1 MTEKNKMREE
11 FLPFSQPAINQ
22 DDIDGVVEVL
32 KSGWI
37 TTGPK
42 TSAFEKAF
50 REYLGAEYSVSLASG
65 TAGMHLVLMA
75 LGLNPGDEVITPSMT
90 WGSTIN
96 LLMILGL
103 KPVFADIDRK
113 TLMVTPES
121 IKKVLTDKTRA
132 IIPVHFGGAP
142 FDLDPIRA
150 LAAERDIILVEDAAH
165 GLGAR
170 YKGDLIGKRGT
181 AVFSFHPIK
190 NITTGEGGMV
200 VSDNQ
205 DIAEKIRILK
215 FHGLAKD
222 AWQRYSRDGKSQVE
236 IILPGFKY
244 NMTDIQSSLG
254 LTQLARVEELNAQR
268 RKLSELYD
276 RLLVDVSGISHVQ
289 SPAYSHQNSY
299 HLYIV
304 ILDIDRL
311 TITRDQFVEELKKKN
326 IGTGIHFRPVHTQ
339 EYYREKAGY
348 QRGLLPETEWVG
360 DRLFSLPLFPFM
372 IEQDVEDVVN
382 ALQEVLNE
390 FKK

>member
-1 MTEKNKMREE
+1 MMEKNKMRSE

-42 TSAFEKAF
+42 TAAFEEAF
-50 REYLGAEYSVSLASG
+50 RDYLGADYSVSLTSA
-65 TAGMHLVLMA
+65 TAGMHLVLLT

-96 LLMILGL
+96 LLTLLGA
-103 KPVFADIDRK
+103 KPVFADIDRH

-121 IKKVLTDKTRA
+121 IKEVLTDKTRA
-132 IIPVHFGGAP
+132 IIPVHFAGAP
-142 FDLDPIRA
+142 VDLDPIREIA
-150 LAAERDIILVEDAAH
+150 SERNIILIEDAAH
-165 GLGAR
+165 GLGTR
-170 YKGDLIGKRGT
+170 YKGELIGKTGT

-200 VSDNQ
+200 VSDDQ
-205 DIAEKIRILK
+205 DIAEKVRILK

-222 AWQRYSRDGKSQVE
+222 AWQRYSREGKSQVE
-236 IILPGFKY
+236 IIAPGFKY

-254 LTQLARVEELNAQR
+254 LTQLARVEDLNDRRGELSA
-268 RKLSELYD
+268 LYD
-276 RLLVDVSGISHVQ
+276 RLLADVRGISHIQ
-289 SPAYSHQNSY
+289 SPSYPHKNSY

-311 TITRDQFVEELKKKN
+311 TITRDEFVDELKKRN

-339 EYYREKAGY
+339 EYYRETAGY
-348 QRGLLPETEWVG
+348 QRGSLPETEWMG
-360 DRLFSLPLFPFM
+360 DRLFSLPLFPTM
-372 IEQDVEDVVN
+372 SEEDVKDVVE
-382 ALQEVLNE
+382 AISETLEEVR
-390 FKK
+390 K

>member
-1 MTEKNKMREE
+1 MRSE

-42 TSAFEKAF
+42 TAAFEEAF
-50 REYLGAEYSVSLASG
+50 RKYLGADYSVSLTSA
-65 TAGMHLVLMA
+65 TAGMHLVLLA
-75 LGLNPGDEVITPSMT
+75 LELNPGDEVITPSMT

-96 LLMILGL
+96 LLTLLGL
-103 KPVFADIDRK
+103 KPVFADIDRR

-132 IIPVHFGGAP
+132 IIPVHFAGGP
-142 FDLDPIRA
+142 VDLDPIREI
-150 LAAERDIILVEDAAH
+150 AAERDIILIEDAAH
-165 GLGAR
+165 GLGTR
-170 YKGDLIGKRGT
+170 YKGELIGKTGT

-205 DIAEKIRILK
+205 DIAEKVRILK

-222 AWQRYSRDGKSQVE
+222 AWQRYSRNGKVQVE
-236 IILPGFKY
+236 IIMPGFKY
-244 NMTDIQSSLG
+244 NLTDIQSSLG
-254 LTQLARVEELNAQR
+254 LTQLARVEELNTR
-268 RKLSELYD
+268 RGELSALYD
-276 RLLVDVSGISHVQ
+276 RLLADISGISHIQ
-289 SPAYSHQNSY
+289 SPSYPHKNSY

-304 ILDIDRL
+304 LLDIDRL
-311 TITRDQFVEELKKKN
+311 TVTRDQFVDELKKRN

-339 EYYREKAGY
+339 EYYRETAGY
-348 QRGLLPETEWVG
+348 QRGSLPETEWVG
-360 DRLFSLPLFPFM
+360 DRLFSLPLFPSM
-372 IEQDVEDVVN
+372 SEEDVKDVAN

-390 FKK
+390 FRK

>member
-1 MTEKNKMREE
+1 MRSE

-42 TSAFEKAF
+42 TAAFEEAF
-50 REYLGAEYSVSLASG
+50 CKYLGAEYSVSLTSA
-65 TAGMHLVLMA
+65 TAGMHLTLMA

-103 KPVFADIDRK
+103 KPVFADIDRR

-121 IKKVLTDKTRA
+121 INKVLTDKTRA
-132 IIPVHFGGAP
+132 IIPVHFAGAP
-142 FDLDPIRA
+142 VDLDPIRKI
-150 LAAERDIILVEDAAH
+150 AAERDIILIEDAAH
-165 GLGAR
+165 GLGTR
-170 YKGDLIGKRGT
+170 YKGELIGSTGT

-200 VSDNQ
+200 VSDDQ
-205 DIAEKIRILK
+205 DIAEKVRILK

-244 NMTDIQSSLG
+244 NLTDIQSSLG
-254 LTQLARVEELNAQR
+254 LTQLARVEELNDR
-268 RKLSELYD
+268 RGELSALYD
-276 RLLVDVSGISHVQ
+276 RLLADISGISHIE
-289 SPAYSHQNSY
+289 SPAYPHKNSY

-304 ILDIDRL
+304 ILNIDRL
-311 TITRDQFVEELKKKN
+311 TITRDQFVDRLKERN

-339 EYYREKAGY
+339 EYYRETAGY
-348 QRGLLPETEWVG
+348 QRGSLPETEWVG
-360 DRLFSLPLFPFM
+360 DRLFSLPLFPSM
-372 IEQDVEDVVN
+372 SERDVEDVSE
-382 ALQEVLNE
+382 AIREVLE
-390 FKK
+390 EVRK

>member
-1 MTEKNKMREE
+1 MRSE

-42 TSAFEKAF
+42 TAAFEAAF
-50 REYLGAEYSVSLASG
+50 RDYLDADYSVSLTSA
-65 TAGMHLVLMA
+65 TAGMHLVLLT

-96 LLMILGL
+96 LLTLLGA
-103 KPVFADIDRK
+103 KPVFADIDRR

-121 IKKVLTDKTRA
+121 IREVLTDKTRA
-132 IIPVHFGGAP
+132 IIPVHFAGAP
-142 FDLDPIRA
+142 VDLDPIREIA
-150 LAAERDIILVEDAAH
+150 SGRNISLIEDAAH
-165 GLGAR
+165 GLGTR
-170 YKGDLIGKRGT
+170 YKGELIGKTGT

-200 VSDNQ
+200 VSDSQ
-205 DIAEKIRILK
+205 DVAEKVRILK

-222 AWQRYSRDGKSQVE
+222 AWQRYSREGKSQVE
-236 IILPGFKY
+236 IIAPGFKY

-254 LTQLARVEELNAQR
+254 LTQLARVEELNER
-268 RKLSELYD
+268 RGELSALYD
-276 RLLVDVSGISHVQ
+276 RLLTDINGISHIQ
-289 SPAYSHQNSY
+289 SPSYPHKNSY

-311 TITRDQFVEELKKKN
+311 SITRDGFVDELKKRN

-339 EYYREKAGY
+339 EYYRETAGY
-348 QRGLLPETEWVG
+348 QKGSLPETEWVG
-360 DRLFSLPLFPFM
+360 DRLFSLPLFPTM
-372 IEQDVEDVVN
+372 TEQDVEDVS
-382 ALQEVLNE
+382 AAISDVLE
-390 FKK
+390 RVRK

>member
-1 MTEKNKMREE
+1 MRSE

-42 TSAFEKAF
+42 TAAFEEAF
-50 REYLGAEYSVSLASG
+50 CDYLGADYSVSLTSA
-65 TAGMHLVLMA
+65 TAGMHLVLLTM
-75 LGLNPGDEVITPSMT
+75 GLNPGDEVVTPSMT

-96 LLMILGL
+96 LLTLLGA
-103 KPVFADIDRK
+103 KPVFADIDRR

-132 IIPVHFGGAP
+132 IIPVHFAGAP
-142 FDLDPIRA
+142 VDLDPIREIA
-150 LAAERDIILVEDAAH
+150 SERDIILIEDAAH
-165 GLGAR
+165 GLGTR
-170 YKGDLIGKRGT
+170 YKGELIGKTGT

-205 DIAEKIRILK
+205 DIAEKVRILK

-222 AWQRYSRDGKSQVE
+222 AWQRYSREGKSQVE
-236 IILPGFKY
+236 IIAPGFKY

-254 LTQLARVEELNAQR
+254 LTQLARVEELNDWR
-268 RKLSELYD
+268 GELSALYD
-276 RLLVDVSGISHVQ
+276 RLLADISGISHIQ
-289 SPAYSHQNSY
+289 SPSYPHKNSY

-304 ILDIDRL
+304 ILDIEQL
-311 TITRDQFVEELKKKN
+311 TITRDDFVDELKKKN

-339 EYYREKAGY
+339 EYYRETAGF
-348 QRGLLPETEWVG
+348 QRGSLPETEWVG
-360 DRLFSLPLFPFM
+360 DRLFSLPLFPTM
-372 IEQDVEDVVN
+372 TEQDVEDVVE
-382 ALQEVLNE
+382 AIRETLEEVR
-390 FKK
+390 K

>member
-1 MTEKNKMREE
+1 LSEKNKMRSE

-42 TSAFEKAF
+42 TAAFEAAF
-50 REYLGAEYSVSLASG
+50 RDYLDADYSVSLTSA
-65 TAGMHLVLMA
+65 TAGMHLVLLT

-96 LLMILGL
+96 LLTLLGA
-103 KPVFADIDRK
+103 KPVFADIDRR

-121 IKKVLTDKTRA
+121 IREVLTDKTRA
-132 IIPVHFGGAP
+132 IIPVHFAGAP
-142 FDLDPIRA
+142 VDLDPIREIA
-150 LAAERDIILVEDAAH
+150 SGRNISLIEDAAH
-165 GLGAR
+165 GLGTR
-170 YKGDLIGKRGT
+170 YKGELIGKTGT

-200 VSDNQ
+200 VSDSQ
-205 DIAEKIRILK
+205 DVAEKVRILK

-222 AWQRYSRDGKSQVE
+222 AWQRYSREGKSQVE
-236 IILPGFKY
+236 IIAPGFKY

-254 LTQLARVEELNAQR
+254 LTQLARVEELNER
-268 RKLSELYD
+268 RGELSALYD
-276 RLLVDVSGISHVQ
+276 RLLTDINGISHIQ
-289 SPAYSHQNSY
+289 SPSYPHKNSY

-311 TITRDQFVEELKKKN
+311 SITRDGFVDELKKRN

-339 EYYREKAGY
+339 EYYRETAGY
-348 QRGLLPETEWVG
+348 QKGSLPETEWVG
-360 DRLFSLPLFPFM
+360 DRLFSLPLFPTM
-372 IEQDVEDVVN
+372 TEQDVEDVS
-382 ALQEVLNE
+382 AAISDVLE
-390 FKK
+390 RVRK

>member
-1 MTEKNKMREE
+1 MSEKNKMRSE

-42 TSAFEKAF
+42 TAAFEAAF
-50 REYLGAEYSVSLASG
+50 RDYLDADYSVSLTSA
-65 TAGMHLVLMA
+65 TAGMHLVLLT

-96 LLMILGL
+96 LLTLLGA
-103 KPVFADIDRK
+103 KPVFADIDRR

-121 IKKVLTDKTRA
+121 IREVLTDKTRA
-132 IIPVHFGGAP
+132 IIPVHFAGAP
-142 FDLDPIRA
+142 VDLDPIREIA
-150 LAAERDIILVEDAAH
+150 SGRNISLIEDAAH
-165 GLGAR
+165 GLGTR
-170 YKGDLIGKRGT
+170 YKGELIGKTGT

-200 VSDNQ
+200 VSDSQ
-205 DIAEKIRILK
+205 DVAEKVRILK

-222 AWQRYSRDGKSQVE
+222 AWQRYSREGKSQVE
-236 IILPGFKY
+236 IIAPGFKY

-254 LTQLARVEELNAQR
+254 LTQLARVEELNER
-268 RKLSELYD
+268 RGELSALYD
-276 RLLVDVSGISHVQ
+276 RLLTDINGISHIQ
-289 SPAYSHQNSY
+289 SPSYPHKNSY

-311 TITRDQFVEELKKKN
+311 SITRDGFVDELKKRN

-339 EYYREKAGY
+339 EYYRETAGY
-348 QRGLLPETEWVG
+348 QKGSLPETEWVG
-360 DRLFSLPLFPFM
+360 DRLFSLPLFPTM
-372 IEQDVEDVVN
+372 TEQDVEDVS
-382 ALQEVLNE
+382 AAISDVLE
-390 FKK
+390 RVRK